1 MSVVFQTGNE
11 PVVSR
16 RDYWQ
21 HVVHDLL
28 APLELR
34 LPEGD
39 FRSRV
44 AVTEAGSAQIFDLT
58 TTRGQ
63 ALLTPRLIR
72 RSDAGLCKIDVLVR
86 GHLAVEQE
94 GRQALLRPGDF
105 VLVDL
110 SRPCRWTNDTAAA
123 SVALSFPRRLLPL
136 KDLRALTGL
145 VMPGDQGT
153 TALISTLARQLP
165 ATLDGCHPAESARLG
180 TAILDLLC
188 VALSARA
195 GHQAG
200 VPADT
205 RQAALLARVHSHI
218 ERRLGDPLLSPATI
232 AEAHHISLRQLYKL
246 FQSDS
251 GGEDGGVAG
260 CIRRRRLERC
270 RRDLLDPALRARPV
284 SAIAARWGFTSPAH
298 FSRAFHAAYGMPPG
312 RFRDLG
318 VPG

>member
-72 RSDAGLCKIDVLVR
+72 HSDAGLCKIDVLVR
-86 GHLAVEQE
+86 GHLVVEQE

-110 SRPCRWTNDTAAA
+110 SRPCRWINDTAAA
-123 SVALSFPRRLLPL
+123 SVALSFPAGSCRSR
-136 KDLRALTGL
+136 TC
-145 VMPGDQGT
+145 
-153 TALISTLARQLP
+153 ARSPAWSCP
-165 ATLDGCHPAESARLG
+165 AT
-180 TAILDLLC
+180 
-188 VALSARA
+188 RA
-195 GHQAG
+195 
-200 VPADT
+200 P
-205 RQAALLARVHSHI
+205 
-218 ERRLGDPLLSPATI
+218 RR
-232 AEAHHISLRQLYKL
+232 
-246 FQSDS
+246 
-251 GGEDGGVAG
+251 
-260 CIRRRRLERC
+260 
-270 RRDLLDPALRARPV
+270 
-284 SAIAARWGFTSPAH
+284 
-298 FSRAFHAAYGMPPG
+298 
-312 RFRDLG
+312 
-318 VPG
+318 